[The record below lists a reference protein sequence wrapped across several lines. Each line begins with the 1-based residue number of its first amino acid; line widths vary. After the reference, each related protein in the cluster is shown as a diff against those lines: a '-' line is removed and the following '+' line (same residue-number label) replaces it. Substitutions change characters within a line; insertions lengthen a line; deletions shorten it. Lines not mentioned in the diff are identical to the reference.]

1 MKQDYRNLE
10 VDDGESGLFGSDGVS
25 ALGVLSEI
33 TASLAGEDPAES
45 PLEGFLGTI
54 VKLTGASAGAVRM
67 ITPDGDCMR
76 LVSVVGLPVDAQVRE
91 NAVATDCGVC
101 GAAARDRRVY
111 WSNDLQPCSRRTAND
126 YFGKDCRRIVA
137 VPVEYKGQVLGI
149 YNLFLETDHEIAPAV
164 SMLLRVIG
172 ELLGLALENARLT
185 RENLRVSLM
194 KERQMLANEMHD
206 SLAQSLHYMKMRMS
220 LLQEAV
226 QQRDEIGSA
235 RYIAD
240 VNETL
245 GAAYS
250 SLRELLTHF
259 RNRMDP
265 QGLLPALRKT
275 VNGFY
280 DKTGIVLDFVNH
292 APDLVLPIEQELQVF
307 HIVQE
312 ALTNIG
318 KHSHAAHA
326 RLIVAEQNG
335 RYAITIEND
344 GTGLAGGAPGSS
356 AGTKGETEH
365 YGMNIMQERARH
377 LGGEIHIEDL
387 AGQGTRVRLT
397 FPSASRRRQAGT

>member
-1 MKQDYRNLE
+1 MKQDHHALD
-10 VDDGESGLFGSDGVS
+10 VDDRALGLFGSDCAS

-33 TASLAGEDPAES
+33 TASLASEDPAES
-45 PLEGFLGTI
+45 PLERFLGTI
-54 VKLTGASAGAVRM
+54 VRLTGASAGAVRM
-67 ITPDGDCMR
+67 ITPEGDCMR
-76 LVSVVGLPVDAQVRE
+76 MVGVVGLPVETQEREHAVDAG
-91 NAVATDCGVC
+91 CGVC

-111 WSNDLQPCSRRTAND
+111 WANDLAHCAERTAKS
-126 YFGKDCRRIVA
+126 YFGEECRRIVA

-149 YNLFLETDHEIAPAV
+149 YNLFLEADREIAPAV
-164 SMLLRVIG
+164 SQLLRVIG

-220 LLQEAV
+220 LLHEAV
-226 QQRDEIGSA
+226 RQHDEVGSA
-235 RYIAD
+235 RYISD

-265 QGLLPALRKT
+265 QGLLPALHKT
-275 VNGFY
+275 VNAFY

-292 APDLVLPIEQELQVF
+292 APDLALPIEQELQVF

-312 ALTNIG
+312 ALANIG
-318 KHSHAAHA
+318 KHSRATRA
-326 RLIVAEQNG
+326 RLILAEQNG

-344 GTGLAGGAPGSS
+344 GTGLTGGVPGS
-356 AGTKGETEH
+356 ATGTKDEKRH
-365 YGMNIMQERARH
+365 HGMNIMRERARH
-377 LGGEIHIEDL
+377 LGGEIQFEDL

-397 FPSASRRRQAGT
+397 FPSATRRRQAGS